1 MAVVV
6 VADDHPGVRK
16 AVCAVLESRKK
27 CEKCVEAADGSLDLD
42 IFPIITTQGAEC
54 DRPHAATRNRE
65 RPKNNLHERL

>member
-16 AVCAVLESRKK
+16 TVCAVLESHKK

-42 IFPIITTQGAEC
+42 IFPII
-54 DRPHAATRNRE
+54 HYTRSGM
-65 RPKNNLHERL
+65 